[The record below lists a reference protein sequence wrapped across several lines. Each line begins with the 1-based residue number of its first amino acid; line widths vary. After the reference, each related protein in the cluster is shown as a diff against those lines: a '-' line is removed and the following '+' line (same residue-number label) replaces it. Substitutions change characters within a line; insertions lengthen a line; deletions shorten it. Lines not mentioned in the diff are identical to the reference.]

1 MGAALVVGVLVLLL
15 VVRVHLDLRN
25 IERKTGRRMK

>member
-1 MGAALVVGVLVLLL
+1 MGTALVVGVLVLLL
-15 VVRVHLDLRN
+15 VRVHLDLRN

>member
-1 MGAALVVGVLVLLL
+1 MATALVVGVLVLL

>member
-1 MGAALVVGVLVLLL
+1 MGTALVVGVLVLLL
-15 VVRVHLDLRN
+15 MRVHLDLRN

>member
-1 MGAALVVGVLVLLL
+1 MGTALVVGVLVLL